1 MDGNYWRMAQA
12 QGQAPAGDATA
23 PAPVAANGAV
33 ETGDWRAQLQPES
46 REMIVNKIMETL
58 KRHIPFAGPEG
69 LYELWKIAVRFEEKI
84 YAAAVSESDYLRK
97 VSLKMLSME
106 MTKSA
111 TPMANS
117 VQSNNTTSAQNP
129 QLPGT
134 HNVMQNSMA
143 NTMGQ
148 GMGSNM
154 VSNSQRQ
161 VHLHNQIM
169 QSHMQQQQ
177 ERQQQQNLLQQNQ
190 IQSSQQAV
198 MQPSLEQN
206 QLHLYFSNQLNLS
219 SGNNELNR
227 LQ

>member
-1 MDGNYWRMAQA
+1 MDGIYWRTAQA
-12 QGQAPAGDATA
+12 QGQAANG
-23 PAPVAANGAV
+23 NGAV
-33 ETGDWRAQLQPES
+33 ETGDWRAQLKPES
-46 REMIVNKIMETL
+46 RQMIVNKIMETL
-58 KRHIPFAGPEG
+58 KRHIPFHGPEG
-69 LYELWKIAVRFEEKI
+69 LHELWKIAVRFEEKS

-97 VSLKMLSME
+97 IYLKMLPME
-106 MTKSA
+106 ETKSA

-117 VQSNNTTSAQNP
+117 VQSNNTTSDQNP

-161 VHLHNQIM
+161 MHLHNQLM
-169 QSHMQQQQ
+169 QSHM
-177 ERQQQQNLLQQNQ
+177 QQQQNLLQQNQ

-219 SGNNELNR
+219 SGNNEVNR